1 MSHPHRYRPISTI
14 CALAIALTSA
24 SVHADIVLEER
35 MRVEG
40 SGLMRMINMTAST
53 VTKISGDRSRTDS
66 ELQMDSRLVR
76 MFAGSGP
83 TAEIVRLDEGT
94 IYQLDV
100 KNKTYT
106 QTTLAEQRAEMERA
120 IDEMREAQQGQQQ
133 GTSGIDESQCEWSP
147 PVTASERTGEMAQ
160 FAGYEA
166 ERMTFTATQS
176 CVDRSADQVCDFRL
190 TLDQWVATDFDAADE
205 TMEYYQAYAE
215 ALGLGTPGSR
225 DFAQRVESLFGGYE
239 GLWSGIAE
247 HMVEIEGYAV
257 KSSIGL
263 AVGGLQCSSMQ
274 QAQAAAPGVGEA
286 VGGAIGGA
294 LGGLLGRQR
303 DSSRRSAAPSEATGP
318 ADGMMSLMT
327 IHNELVSVSR
337 APLDP
342 EVFEVPGDFSP
353 AR

>member
-1 MSHPHRYRPISTI
+1 MATHWLYRPISMI
-14 CALAIALTSA
+14 CALGLVLISGSA
-24 SVHADIVLEER
+24 HADIVLEER

-40 SGLMRMINMTAST
+40 SGLMRIINMTGTT
-53 VTKISGDRSRTDS
+53 VTRISGDRSRTDS

-83 TAEIVRLDEGT
+83 TAEIVRLDEGA
-94 IYQLDV
+94 IYQLDL

-133 GTSGIDESQCEWSP
+133 GASGIDESQCEWSE
-147 PVTASERTGEMAQ
+147 PVTASERTGEKTQ
-160 FAGYEA
+160 IAGYNA
-166 ERMTFTATQS
+166 ERTKFTATQS
-176 CVDRSADQVCDFRL
+176 CADRSSDQVCDFRL
-190 TLDQWVATDFDAADE
+190 TLDQWVAPDFDAADE
-205 TMEYYQAYAE
+205 TMAYYEAYAE
-215 ALGLGTPGSR
+215 ALGLGAPGSR
-225 DFAQRVESLFGGYE
+225 DFTQRLESLFGGYE
-239 GLWSGIAE
+239 GLWRGMAQ
-247 HMVEIEGYAV
+247 HMAEIEGYPV

-263 AVGGLQCSSMQ
+263 AIGGLQCSSMQ
-274 QAQAAAPGVGEA
+274 EAQAAAPGVGEA

-303 DSSRRSAAPSEATGP
+303 DTSRSAPARSEASGP
-318 ADGMMSLMT
+318 KDGMMSLMT

-337 APLDP
+337 APLEP